1 MKQIYKKGRRTM
13 NKETFVKITDE
24 LTEFYREIY
33 PKYDE
38 LGIMPEDN
46 PILSAFDKILEAVHV
61 AVDPKNIGE
70 NLLTHDTPLIFDYIF
85 EHKPACVKTSGD
97 LYDYIKTLY
106 EKHEAELKD
115 IQSYRYLLN

>member
-1 MKQIYKKGRRTM
+1 M

-46 PILSAFDKILEAVHV
+46 PILTAFDKILEAVHV

-85 EHKPACVKTSGD
+85 ENKPASVKTSGD
-97 LYDYIKTLY
+97 LYDYIKALY
-106 EKHEAELKD
+106 EKHEEELKD
-115 IQSYRYLLN
+115 IQPYRYLLN